1 MKTAI
6 ELAEDKPSSIDDD
19 LYAWATEA
27 AAMLLKQAEQI
38 EALKADA
45 ERYRWL
51 RALPIEAPQIGLD
64 VVTWSNDDESTN
76 SGVGIRL
83 TELDAAIDAL
93 KGKS

>member
-45 ERYRWL
+45 ERYRWYVVQL
-51 RALPIEAPQIGLD
+51 ESGNLDKLEETFKGLERVE
-64 VVTWSNDDESTN
+64 VVTKQLFDF
-76 SGVGIRL
+76 
-83 TELDAAIDAL
+83 AIDAM
-93 KGKS
+93 KGTT